1 MKLKTKNKESSKNIR
16 QQEQHE
22 NSIFELT
29 PDIFDLFLPDAFQE
43 NVDYIYLG
51 PENYCRV
58 YVLDIDYPSEMYVG
72 FFDSLLDK
80 GEIAISVFIEPRD
93 TGEAIKDI
101 TRRINAMKSNAM
113 LQRGEPDYKLL
124 AQIEWYDALRSS
136 LQRNLEKILMTQVF
150 IVVYAKSLEKLKEDC
165 IRITKFAESLGL
177 NMRCLSFE
185 QQKGFLSSLPLGP
198 RNLRYFEKFRLMTT
212 SACSCLFPIGNTDIS
227 YDEGFYIG
235 YNVITNSPV
244 FYNQFD
250 KQLPNPHMAIFGTT
264 GAGKST
270 TMKTMLGRMAAYGYN
285 ICVLDPEREYEKI
298 INMLGGKYI
307 RIKPGE
313 KLGINPFDVEVE
325 EEEGKRFIDLNSKVA
340 DIRFILNIISEYY
353 VGRKLDG
360 VQMAAIERI
369 VRKLYYDRGITSDPD
384 SLYTTARMDE
394 KGQLLVGKIKKQLPT
409 LSDLREELYKESE
422 TQALAK
428 AMEVFVGE
436 GSLALFDCQTT
447 IDADDKIIAFDLK
460 EFERDNFLKFFASV
474 NILSWIWNKFSNAK
488 LKGQKKVVIFD
499 EAWMFTKYQASAEY
513 LEFISRKGRKY
524 KISLMIASQTLLEF
538 LMNDTGRAIIN
549 MCASKFLMRQE
560 SDMAAQIA
568 EFFRLS
574 ERTTEIITSADK
586 GQGILMN
593 PKEKIFVQI
602 TPFDFEWE
610 YVTT

>member
-1 MKLKTKNKESSKNIR
+1 M
-16 QQEQHE
+16 
-22 NSIFELT
+22 FELT
-29 PDIFDLFLPDAFQE
+29 PDIFDLFLPEVFYE

-51 PENYCRV
+51 AENYCRV
-58 YVLDIDYPSEMYVG
+58 YVLDIDYPGEMYIG

-80 GEIAISVFIEPRD
+80 GEITISVFLEPRD
-93 TGEAIKDI
+93 TGEAIRDI

-113 LQRGEPDYKLL
+113 LQRGEPDYRLL
-124 AQIEWYDALRSS
+124 AQIEWYDALRAS
-136 LQRNLEKILMTQVF
+136 LQKNIEKILMTQVF
-150 IVVYAKSLEKLKEDC
+150 IVVYAKTLEKLKEDC
-165 IRITKFAESLGL
+165 IRITKFAESMGL
-177 NMRCLSFE
+177 DMRCLSFE
-185 QQKGFLSSLPLGP
+185 QKKGFLSSLPLGS
-198 RNLRYFEKFRLMTT
+198 RNLKYIEKFRLMTT
-212 SACSCLFPIGNTDIS
+212 SAAACLFPTGNTDIT

-235 YNVITNSPV
+235 YNLITNSPV

-250 KQLPNPHMAIFGTT
+250 SQLPNPHIAIFGTT

-285 ICVLDPEREYEKI
+285 ICVLDPEGEYEKI
-298 INMLGGKYI
+298 INKLGGKYI
-307 RIKPGE
+307 KIKPGE

-360 VQMAAIERI
+360 VQMAIIERI
-369 VRKLYYDRGITSDPD
+369 VRKLYYDKGITSDPE
-384 SLYTTARMDE
+384 SLYISTKMDE
-394 KGQLLVGKIKKQLPT
+394 KGQLYIGKIKKELPT
-409 LSDLREELYKESE
+409 LSDLREELFKESE
-422 TQALAK
+422 TNQLAK

-447 IDADDKIIAFDLK
+447 IDADDKIIGFDLK

-488 LKGQKKVVIFD
+488 LKGQKKVVVFD
-499 EAWMFTKYQASAEY
+499 EAWMFTKYKASAEY
-513 LEFISRKGRKY
+513 LEYISRKGRKY

-549 MCASKFLMRQE
+549 MCATKFLMRQE
-560 SDMAAQIA
+560 SDMAAQISD
-568 EFFRLS
+568 FFRLS
-574 ERTTEIITSADK
+574 EQTTEIITSADK
-586 GQGILMN
+586 GQGILIN
-593 PKEKIFVQI
+593 PREKIFVQI

>member
-1 MKLKTKNKESSKNIR
+1 M
-16 QQEQHE
+16 
-22 NSIFELT
+22 FEFA
-29 PDIFDLFLPDAFQE
+29 PDIYELILPDTFHEEA
-43 NVDYIYLG
+43 DYIYLG
-51 PENYCRV
+51 AENYCRV

-93 TGEAIKDI
+93 TGQAIRDI
-101 TRRINAMKSNAM
+101 TRRINEMKSNAM

-124 AQIEWYDALRSS
+124 AQIEWYDALRAS
-136 LQRNLEKILMTQVF
+136 LQRGIEKILMAQVF
-150 IVVYAKSLEKLKEDC
+150 IVVYSKSLEQLRENC

-185 QQKGFLSSLPLGP
+185 QAKGYISCLPLGA
-198 RNLRYFEKFRLMTT
+198 RNLKYIEKFRLMTT
-212 SACSCLFPIGNTDIS
+212 SATACLFPVGNTDIT
-227 YDEGFYIG
+227 YEEGFYIG
-235 YNVITNSPV
+235 YNAITNSPV

-250 KQLPNPHMAIFGTT
+250 RSLPNPHMAIFGTT

-298 INMLGGKYI
+298 INKLGGKYI
-307 RIKPGE
+307 RIRPGE
-313 KLGINPFDVEVE
+313 KLGINPFDVEIE

-353 VGRKLDG
+353 VGRRLDG
-360 VQMAAIERI
+360 VQMAIIERI
-369 VRKLYYDRGITSDPD
+369 VRKLYYDKGITSDPE
-384 SLYTTARMDE
+384 SLYTSARTDE
-394 KGQLLVGKIKKQLPT
+394 KGRLIVGKIKKELPT
-409 LSDLREELYKESE
+409 LSELREELFKESE

-436 GSLALFDCQTT
+436 GSLSLFDCQTT

-499 EAWMFTKYQASAEY
+499 EAWMFTRYQASAEY

-593 PKEKIFVQI
+593 PREKIFVQI